1 MPKLGLGLSLPTR
14 VPSSFHYTNKLVLT
28 GQAVANGTYTR
39 PKARNDKRNADNS
52 LISFTTGTKTI
63 SNVPYDNEHGAFLG
77 WYMYDSSLSDP
88 GFPRYQ
94 ERSDALV
101 PTSFSPVTSTK
112 SFTVSGL
119 QTAVNGT
126 YSRTAGNDSS
136 FYKSASPNPIFFSLI
151 DEGWY
156 IFEPRGEMQTHVL
169 YSDGITTS
177 GWQRIF
183 LDKVTLTGPA
193 GIASGVYTY
202 SGFDDSYQP
211 LLTGVYNFHISWDT
225 LFCLNAS
232 YPESIMTTTDGGA
245 TWTSTAPCAQFVIS
259 GLTGF
264 STDANGTY
272 KFSQR
277 LTDAEDSWYYTK
289 TTNNYII
296 CRYDVTSQT
305 WVINYDPY
313 NLLSKSGT
321 SPVGT
326 WTKLAGQT
334 GTATGGSVVA
344 MTATGVAP
352 TLTISSIVNVSGPSP
367 APTITPS
374 GG

>member
-1 MPKLGLGLSLPTR
+1 M
-14 VPSSFHYTNKLVLT
+14 
-28 GQAVANGTYTR
+28 
-39 PKARNDKRNADNS
+39 
-52 LISFTTGTKTI
+52 
-63 SNVPYDNEHGAFLG
+63 G

-88 GFPRYQ
+88 GFPRYEQ
-94 ERSDALV
+94 RTSDLV
-101 PTSFSPVTSTK
+101 PTFFSPVTSTK

-119 QTAVNGT
+119 QTAVNGA
-126 YSRTAGNDSS
+126 YSRTAGNDSPFNKLIS
-136 FYKSASPNPIFFSLI
+136 GHSIFFTLI

-169 YSDGITTS
+169 YSEVITTS
-177 GWQRIF
+177 GWERIF

-225 LFCLNAS
+225 LFCLTGS
-232 YPESIMTTTDGGA
+232 YPEAIMTTADGGA

-264 STDANGTY
+264 GTAGNGTY

-277 LTDAEDSWYYTK
+277 LTDGEDSWYYTQ
-289 TTNNYII
+289 TANNYIY

-305 WVINYDPY
+305 WVITYDMD
-313 NLLSKSGT
+313 NILSKSGT

-344 MTATGVAP
+344 MTATGVIP